1 MVNLLR
7 LNTHT
12 HAHWSALGAGAG
24 ADFLCC
30 CRCCCCC
37 HVVVAVV
44 VICLDFLLFIC
55 CIKQNKSNLIYS
67 CTTHTHTHTGNPR
80 THTHTPAHHVGV
92 CQLTVPVSTA
102 LPPLLSPRGTL
113 PPPRRTSTRLTSLG
127 FDSIRIAATASGYAY

>member
-1 MVNLLR
+1 MH
-7 LNTHT
+7 NTHT
-12 HAHWSALGAGAG
+12 
-24 ADFLCC
+24 
-30 CRCCCCC
+30 R
-37 HVVVAVV
+37 
-44 VICLDFLLFIC
+44 
-55 CIKQNKSNLIYS
+55 
-67 CTTHTHTHTGNPR
+67 TRTPETH